1 MSYFDFDFDLCC
13 ACSPRHPRQ
22 RKSFET
28 TDSLSISRARDYD
41 TTIEFYWTS
50 MLAEPNSAVV
60 HRVGERIIRARPW
73 RSTRGPKLGKRVGH
87 HGHKRLSLRSCAA
100 AASIPRS
107 SRRPSPAR
115 LCRRSRA
122 PGAASVVAA
131 AESNKQEST
140 GEGSRHPRAASEF
153 CSKRAEPASRREPRA
168 SHLRGAIGLLLDG
181 GYA

>member
-41 TTIEFYWTS
+41 TTIEFYWAS
-50 MLAEPNSAVV
+50 MLAEPSSAVV

-87 HGHKRLSLRSCAA
+87 HGHKT
-100 AASIPRS
+100 P
-107 SRRPSPAR
+107 
-115 LCRRSRA
+115 
-122 PGAASVVAA
+122 
-131 AESNKQEST
+131 
-140 GEGSRHPRAASEF
+140 
-153 CSKRAEPASRREPRA
+153 EPAQLRRRRLHPSLQPPPEPCLPTPMEPRA
-168 SHLRGAIGLLLDG
+168 RRCLRRRGRREQ
-181 GYA
+181 

>member
-1 MSYFDFDFDLCC
+1 MSYFDFDFDFDLCC

-41 TTIEFYWTS
+41 TTIEFYWAS

-87 HGHKRLSLRSCAA
+87 HGHKAPEPAQLRRRRRLHPSLQPPPEPC
-100 AASIPRS
+100 
-107 SRRPSPAR
+107 SPA
-115 LCRRSRA
+115 
-122 PGAASVVAA
+122 P
-131 AESNKQEST
+131 T
-140 GEGSRHPRAASEF
+140 
-153 CSKRAEPASRREPRA
+153 EPRA
-168 SHLRGAIGLLLDG
+168 RRCLRRRGRREQ
-181 GYA
+181 

>member
-41 TTIEFYWTS
+41 TTT
-50 MLAEPNSAVV
+50 
-60 HRVGERIIRARPW
+60 
-73 RSTRGPKLGKRVGH
+73 
-87 HGHKRLSLRSCAA
+87 
-100 AASIPRS
+100 
-107 SRRPSPAR
+107 
-115 LCRRSRA
+115 
-122 PGAASVVAA
+122 SVVAA
-131 AESNKQEST
+131 AESNKQERT